1 MVKKTYEMAIFS
13 ALRMLSC
20 RILRAKHANVSDN
33 TRYEQ
38 INDALTEKSY
48 PLVNR
53 QSVKLMTVI

>member
-1 MVKKTYEMAIFS
+1 MAIFS

-38 INDALTEKSY
+38 IIDALTEKSY

-53 QSVKLMTVI
+53 QSVKLITVI